1 MTLGILVWI
10 GGSALVAFLG
20 RHHSVGPI
28 GFFLF
33 SLIFSPVVGLLSLLV
48 AGPRRAAGAPRTADL
63 VVLTGAVQQL
73 LAATR
78 HQRELLTEVCAE
90 LRAVKATA
98 AHERP
103 KAAFVAPA
111 RTVPSGPEVEAD
123 VTPTTVG

>member
-20 RHHSVGPI
+20 RHHAAGPI

-48 AGPRRAAGAPRTADL
+48 AGPRRAVGAPRASDMR
-63 VVLTGAVQQL
+63 VLTEAVQHLQI
-73 LAATR
+73 ATR
-78 HQRELLTEVCAE
+78 HQGELLKEVCAE
-90 LRAVKATA
+90 LRAVKAAA

-103 KAAFVAPA
+103 KVAFVAPA
-111 RTVPSGPEVEAD
+111 RMVASDEEVEAR